1 MLEMLPMPVP
11 EDNRSWK
18 EAELEAARLVSLV
31 TELYSSHNVEIVI
44 SGRSLIGLSP
54 FSCIRYLLEE
64 SRRQEMRF
72 TARDSVILLEGLR
85 EFRLHPCRIDL
96 SAILGQWIMCER
108 PSDMHRFFSNTLGRR
123 FLTPKP
129 RTPTELSVTLAGF
142 GRIARVFTRILARYG
157 PASPIRIR
165 SVLTRATEKQDLE
178 RRAHLLAN
186 DSVYGPFDGTINAY
200 EKDRAIT
207 VNGMTIQ
214 FQDAQEPDWNS
225 LRGGPLVDTTGRTPA
240 QAVNWATRA
249 LEGGVPWTI
258 FTTPVAGV
266 PTILHGEN
274 QHLVHGLRGK
284 MFSTGSHEANAVV
297 PVLRLLDLEYQLTDA
312 HVRTVVPYTNDQNLL
327 DNLHDTP
334 RLGRA
339 APDNLVLLE
348 STLEEEIRE
357 QMPGLSF
364 SASSLRAPIPVG
376 GLVSIQ
382 FHAERI
388 PSAAKLNDFLR
399 DESLRGGLRSQLEF
413 SDAPDLVSSD
423 IIANPHSAVI
433 DSARTSSNGRHAV
446 VHLWYDNEY
455 GYASQLLRVLQEL
468 CNLSVM
474 QYG

>member
-1 MLEMLPMPVP
+1 MFWMPVP
-11 EDNRSWK
+11 EDNRGWK
-18 EAELEAARLVSLV
+18 EAELEAAKLVSLV

-72 TARDSVILLEGLR
+72 TARESARLLEGLR
-85 EFRLHPCRIDL
+85 HFSLHPCRIDL
-96 SAILGQWIMCER
+96 SVLLGQWIMCER
-108 PSDMHRFFSNTLGRR
+108 PVDLQRFFSNTLGRR

-129 RTPTELSVTLAGF
+129 RTPAELSVTLVGF
-142 GRIARVFTRILARYG
+142 GRIARVLTRILARYG

-165 SVLTRATEKQDLE
+165 SILTRSTEKQEIE

-186 DSVYGPFDGTINAY
+186 DSVYGPFDGTINVY
-200 EKDRAIT
+200 ESDRALT
-207 VNGMTIQ
+207 VNGITIQ
-214 FQDAQEPDWNS
+214 FQDAQDPDWNS
-225 LRGGPLVDTTGRTPA
+225 LRGGPLVDTTGRSPA
-240 QAVNWATRA
+240 DALRWAARA
-249 LEGGVPWTI
+249 LEEGVPWTI
-258 FTTPVAGV
+258 FTAPVAGV

-274 QHLVHGLRGK
+274 QHLVHGMRGR
-284 MFSTGSHEANAVV
+284 MFSSGSHEANAVI

-312 HVRTVVPYTNDQNLL
+312 TVRTVVPYTNDQNLL

-339 APDNLVLLE
+339 APENLVLLD

-357 QMPGLSF
+357 HMPGLSF
-364 SASSLRAPIPVG
+364 SASSLRVPIPVG
-376 GLVSIQ
+376 GLASIQ
-382 FHAERI
+382 FQAERV
-388 PSAAKLNDFLR
+388 PSISQLNDFLR

-413 SDAPDLVSSD
+413 SSAPDLVSSD
-423 IIANPHSAVI
+423 IIENPHSAVI
-433 DSARTSSNGRHAV
+433 DSARTSSNGRHSV

>member
-1 MLEMLPMPVP
+1 MPIP
-11 EDNRSWK
+11 EDNRGWK
-18 EAELEAARLVSLV
+18 EAELEAAKLVSLV
-31 TELYSSHNVEIVI
+31 TELFSSHNVEIVI

-54 FSCIRYLLEE
+54 FSCIRYLMEE

-72 TARDSVILLEGLR
+72 TARESAQLLDGLR
-85 EFRLHPCRIDL
+85 QFSLHPCRIDL
-96 SAILGQWIMCER
+96 SVLLCQWIMCER
-108 PSDMHRFFSNTLGRR
+108 PSDMHRFFANTLGRR

-129 RTPTELSVTLAGF
+129 RTPTELTVTLAGF

-157 PASPIRIR
+157 PSSPIRIR
-165 SVLTRATEKQDLE
+165 SILTRATEKQEIE

-186 DSVYGPFDGTINAY
+186 DSVYGPFDGTINVF
-200 EKDRAIT
+200 EKDRALI
-207 VNGMTIQ
+207 VNGVAIQ
-214 FQDAQEPDWNS
+214 FHDAQEPDWSS
-225 LRGGPLVDTTGRTPA
+225 LCDGPLVDTTGRTPA
-240 QAVNWATRA
+240 DAARWAGRA
-249 LEGGVPWTI
+249 LEAGVPWTI
-258 FTTPVAGV
+258 FTTSFPGL

-274 QHLVHGLRGK
+274 HHLVHGLRGK

-297 PVLRLLDLEYQLTDA
+297 PVLRLLDLEYQLTDV

-339 APDNLVLLE
+339 APENLVLLE
-348 STLEEEIRE
+348 STLEDEIRE
-357 QMPGLSF
+357 QMPGLSV
-364 SASSLRAPIPVG
+364 SSSSLRAPIPVG
-376 GLVSIQ
+376 GLASIQ
-382 FHAERI
+382 FQAERL
-388 PSAAKLNDFLR
+388 PSAAELNDFLR

-433 DSARTSSNGRHAV
+433 DSVRTSSNGRHAV
-446 VHLWYDNEY
+446 VHIWYDNEY
-455 GYASQLLRVLQEL
+455 GYASQVLRVLQEL